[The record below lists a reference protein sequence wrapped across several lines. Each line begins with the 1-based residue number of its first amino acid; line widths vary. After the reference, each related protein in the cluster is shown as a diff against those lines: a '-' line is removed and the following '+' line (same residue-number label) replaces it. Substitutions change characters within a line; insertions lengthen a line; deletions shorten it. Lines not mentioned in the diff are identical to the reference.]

1 MGSILKMI
9 MSSFTWLQDKG
20 DIDKLQAAKLK
31 SKAQKEVK
39 DGENGADGEGTN
51 EEEKME
57 VSGEKVATS
66 GASRGAESSFHTA
79 MEHYNLQVGCVPPP
93 TWINASG

>member
-1 MGSILKMI
+1 M
-9 MSSFTWLQDKG
+9 
-20 DIDKLQAAKLK
+20 K
-31 SKAQKEVK
+31 SKAQKEMK
-39 DGENGADGEGTN
+39 DGENAADGEGMN

-79 MEHYNLQVGCVPPP
+79 MGHYSLQVGCVPLPS
-93 TWINASG
+93 WINVISVELINICSLLLL